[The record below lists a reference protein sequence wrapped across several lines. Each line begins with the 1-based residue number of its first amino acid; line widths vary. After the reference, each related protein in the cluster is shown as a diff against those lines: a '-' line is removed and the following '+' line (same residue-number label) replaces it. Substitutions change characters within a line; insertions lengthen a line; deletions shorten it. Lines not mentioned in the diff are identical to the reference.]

1 MAERPNQEMR
11 DEKTFVVETEAKV
24 VRRYSVVVREDEN
37 PWDVW
42 DDKNRQ
48 LCIIDEKRGEELPMS
63 VADYAERRL
72 T

>member
-1 MAERPNQEMR
+1 MAEQLNQEMK

-24 VRRYSVVVREDEN
+24 VRRYRVVAREGEN

-63 VADYAERRL
+63 VERDAERRL
-72 T
+72 P